1 MPNRRQHVAKGRQ
14 HVPKRRQHV
23 PKRRHLAHTPAASLW
38 LSLWLFVYG
47 CFYLWLSLW
56 LFIFLILM
64 TEEELLKK
72 LDTAGSEAQHELEKG
87 TVYF

>member
-1 MPNRRQHVAKGRQ
+1 MPKMRQHKS
-14 HVPKRRQHV
+14 KRRILRILLH
-23 PKRRHLAHTPAASLW
+23 ASLW
-38 LSLWLFVYG
+38 LSK
-47 CFYLWLSLW
+47 W

>member
-1 MPNRRQHVAKGRQ
+1 MAVNIYG
-14 HVPKRRQHV
+14 
-23 PKRRHLAHTPAASLW
+23 L
-38 LSLWLFVYG
+38 VYMAV
-47 CFYLWLSLW
+47 CLR

-72 LDTAGSEAQHELEKG
+72 LHTAGSEAQHELEKG